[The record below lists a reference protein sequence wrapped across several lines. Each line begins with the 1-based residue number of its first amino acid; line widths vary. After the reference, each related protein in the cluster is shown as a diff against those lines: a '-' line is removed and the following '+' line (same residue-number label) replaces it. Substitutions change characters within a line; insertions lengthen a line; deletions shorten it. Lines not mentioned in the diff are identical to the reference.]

1 MTCKGCSLRRADSES
16 RSQSPGPA
24 GFPSF
29 RAMDGASARAL
40 AAVLEVAQLQPNIIE
55 ELMLDRERAAMQ
67 REDFAVQLDA
77 EREAHQA
84 TRVANHGLWR
94 DFCDTSEELAM
105 EKPAHS
111 ATRARLAAERAAHR
125 ATRAHLDAE
134 RHSEDEFLDRQILV
148 LQERREEVTERR
160 EIREGVRRRAQ

>member
-1 MTCKGCSLRRADSES
+1 MSRVRRADSES

-67 REDFAVQLDA
+67 REDLAVQLDA
-77 EREAHQA
+77 ERESHLA
-84 TRVANHGLWR
+84 TRVVN
-94 DFCDTSEELAM
+94 
-105 EKPAHS
+105 
-111 ATRARLAAERAAHR
+111 RARLAAERAAHR

-148 LQERREEVTERR
+148 LQERREEVTELR